1 MQKGAKK
8 MMNKKGTILL
18 SVVSI
23 CVLLVG
29 CNSDGKETVV
39 SENTVSVAEEIAG
52 GVSENVIP
60 QEALTYNGI
69 SFPIPEEFVEWE
81 ENTDTSRLYVSNVYE
96 DYSFIYYERSVRRES
111 DCLPT
116 EEEMRAAGV
125 PDWYIG
131 SCKKI
136 KYLFP
141 KAHAVAY
148 CMMAFRI
155 AWFKVHKPLAFYA
168 AYFYRR
174 SQKGGFDAALMTGG
188 LEAVLA
194 NIEAIDNND
203 DAQQFTLPVTIP
215 VIFALYVGIYG
226 AMNPEGPLVFWCSF
240 IPFFSPVVMM
250 VRLPFGVPAWQ
261 LWLSFAIL
269 GITFLLIVKL
279 AAKIYRTGILMYG
292 KKVTYKDLWN
302 WLKY

>member
-1 MQKGAKK
+1 

-96 DYSFIYYERSVRRES
+96 DYSFIYYERSVRRET

-116 EEEMRAAGV
+116 EEEMRAEAEETFAG
-125 PDWYIG
+125 G
-131 SCKKI
+131 
-136 KYLFP
+136 
-141 KAHAVAY
+141 
-148 CMMAFRI
+148 
-155 AWFKVHKPLAFYA
+155 
-168 AYFYRR
+168 
-174 SQKGGFDAALMTGG
+174 
-188 LEAVLA
+188 VLKSY
-194 NIEAIDNND
+194 E
-203 DAQQFTLPVTIP
+203 VTEQ
-215 VIFALYVGIYG
+215 
-226 AMNPEGPLVFWCSF
+226 EGYEKSVSE
-240 IPFFSPVVMM
+240 
-250 VRLPFGVPAWQ
+250 
-261 LWLSFAIL
+261 
-269 GITFLLIVKL
+269 ITFTNEDGIAYTMWSYTYLTEEYWFMVQFVEGGIGDWETTFSQCGNEIVL
-279 AAKIYRTGILMYG
+279 TNVLGDELQ
-292 KKVTYKDLWN
+292 
-302 WLKY
+302 